1 MLDPITAALV
11 PGKIC
16 VEDREQL
23 VLPLQVSNP
32 HSLEYFVP
40 HSGVAEALA
49 LLHHGLNSV
58 CVDPSSFR
66 LCALFGPKGVGKS
79 HLLRAF
85 HSEALRCGLPTEK
98 LVIFDSTELEEG
110 CALGGADWASHF
122 IDRYER
128 LRGDGGLLLLASRL
142 APEELSDNPHLRSRF
157 LAGSKS
163 LLQLPREEELLPV
176 LKSLF
181 ERRNLRVS
189 DFSLEYLINRLPSD
203 PLSFDAIVAK
213 IDRFSWENGLPATQ
227 GAIRKVVA
235 DGVRPEE
242 KPDETILSAL
252 SLNSTREG

>member
-1 MLDPITAALV
+1 MLSPLITTMT
-11 PGKIC
+11 PGEIC

-49 LLHHGLNSV
+49 LLHHSLNLV
-58 CVDPSSFR
+58 CEDPSSFR
-66 LCALFGPKGVGKS
+66 LCALHGPKGVGKS

-85 HSEALRCGLPTEK
+85 HAEALRLGLAPDK
-98 LVIFDSTELEEG
+98 LVTFDGAELEEG
-110 CALGGADWASHF
+110 CSSGGADWASHF
-122 IDRYER
+122 VDRYER
-128 LRGDGGLLLLASRL
+128 LRADGGLLLLASRE
-142 APEELSDNPHLRSRF
+142 APEALSDNPHLRSRF

-189 DFSLEYLINRLPSD
+189 DYSLEYLINRLPSD

-242 KPDETILSAL
+242 KPDEAIMSAL